1 MDFNSLLETA
11 KKMGETASNQ
21 QKELE
26 NKSFNFSCQNNLITG
41 KINGKYQITELHISQ
56 DLMDDK
62 DYKKYII
69 DIKRFVRNSIEYK
82 RLREYLKNYV
92 DMDKCAVYENVTMR
106 TKLTCP

>member
-26 NKSFNFSCQNNLITG
+26 NKSFSFSCQNNLITG

-62 DYKKYII
+62 DMFSRFIIELAPRMKEYGKFYK
-69 DIKRFVRNSIEYK
+69 EYC
-82 RLREYLKNYV
+82 LRVFQMKIY
-92 DMDKCAVYENVTMR
+92 
-106 TKLTCP
+106 

>member
-41 KINGKYQITELHISQ
+41 KINIPYLSGISGG
-56 DLMDDK
+56 L
-62 DYKKYII
+62 
-69 DIKRFVRNSIEYK
+69 KRGN
-82 RLREYLKNYV
+82 LLK
-92 DMDKCAVYENVTMR
+92 M
-106 TKLTCP
+106 

>member
-26 NKSFNFSCQNNLITG
+26 NKSFSFSCQNNLITG

-62 DYKKYII
+62 DMLEDLMIAINQVISQVEKEKE
-69 DIKRFVRNSIEYK
+69 DNMKS
-82 RLREYLKNYV
+82 
-92 DMDKCAVYENVTMR
+92 
-106 TKLTCP
+106 LTGGLDLSSFM

>member
-26 NKSFNFSCQNNLITG
+26 NKSFSFSCQNNLITG

-62 DYKKYII
+62 DMLEDLMMIAINQGISQVERRKYEIPHWWI
-69 DIKRFVRNSIEYK
+69 RFIFFYVIWNIQRV
-82 RLREYLKNYV
+82 LKS
-92 DMDKCAVYENVTMR
+92 
-106 TKLTCP
+106 

>member
-26 NKSFNFSCQNNLITG
+26 NKSFSFSCQNNLITG

-62 DYKKYII
+62 DMLEDMLLVAVNDVLNQVAKTKEEKLGKYTGGLGGL
-69 DIKRFVRNSIEYK
+69 F
-82 RLREYLKNYV
+82 
-92 DMDKCAVYENVTMR
+92 
-106 TKLTCP
+106 

>member
-62 DYKKYII
+62 DMLEDLMMIAINQGISQVEK
-69 DIKRFVRNSIEYK
+69 E
-82 RLREYLKNYV
+82 
-92 DMDKCAVYENVTMR
+92 ENINN
-106 TKLTCP
+106 